1 MEHDAVFE
9 RMAGRRKHRVIGIVA
24 VAVGFGLA
32 ACSSGSSTTA
42 TSAPAAVS
50 STTSGAAAVN
60 VSAAVSTTAVSG
72 TAVSATAVST
82 AAVSTAP
89 DEVAWTYSGD
99 TGPESWGSIA
109 PGCDPGSTGSQSPI
123 DIESAGLAPEAPAS
137 VGAVTINYLPTAFEV
152 ENTGRTIE
160 AVPEDVH
167 TNSIT
172 IDGKNF
178 YLLQFHLHNP
188 SEHTVDNASFGMELH
203 LVNKSD
209 DGALAVLGVLMNTGE
224 ENSPLTEL
232 FSKMPTT
239 KTDANSMV
247 PLDEKIDPSELIPDG
262 SKVARYSGS
271 LTTPPCTEPVIW
283 SVFLTPSSVS
293 SEQLTTLGTIFPGN
307 HRPTQPL
314 NGRVVNDVQYN

>member
-60 VSAAVSTTAVSG
+60 VSA
-72 TAVSATAVST
+72 AVSATAVST

-224 ENSPLTEL
+224 ENSPLAEL

-239 KTDANSMV
+239 KTDENSTV
-247 PLDEKIDPSELIPDG
+247 ALDEKIDPSELIPVG

-293 SEQLTTLGTIFPGN
+293 SKQLTTLGSIFPGN

>member
-72 TAVSATAVST
+72 TAVST

-99 TGPESWGSIA
+99 AGPENWGSIA

-137 VGAVTINYLPTAFEV
+137 AGAVTINYLPTVFEV

-172 IDGKNF
+172 IDGKSF

>member
-1 MEHDAVFE
+1 MEHIV
-9 RMAGRRKHRVIGIVA
+9 VIGILPASRKSRVVGVAA
-24 VAVGFGLA
+24 VAISLGVT
-32 ACSSGSSTTA
+32 ACSSGGTVTA
-42 TSAPAAVS
+42 TSAPVAAS
-50 STTSGAAAVN
+50 AAAT
-60 VSAAVSTTAVSG
+60 SSSPAITTPSG
-72 TAVSATAVST
+72 V
-82 AAVSTAP
+82 P
-89 DEVAWTYSGD
+89 WTYTGD
-99 TGPESWGSIA
+99 AGPENWGSIA
-109 PGCDPGSTGSQSPI
+109 PGCDPGPTGSQSPI
-123 DIESAGLAPEAPAS
+123 DIESAGLVAETPATA
-137 VGAVTINYLPTAFEV
+137 GAVTIDYLPTVFEV

-160 AVPEDVH
+160 AVPADLH
-167 TNSIT
+167 ADFIS
-172 IDGKNF
+172 IDGKKF
-178 YLLQFHLHNP
+178 YLQQFHLHNP

-209 DGALAVLGVLMNTGE
+209 DGALAVLGVLMNTGD
-224 ENSPLTEL
+224 ENSPLAEL
-232 FSKMPTT
+232 FSKMPST

-314 NGRVVNDVQYN
+314 NGRVVNDVESN

>member
-60 VSAAVSTTAVSG
+60 VSAAVSTTAVS
-72 TAVSATAVST
+72 T

-99 TGPESWGSIA
+99 AGPENWGSIA

-123 DIESAGLAPEAPAS
+123 DIESAGLVPEAPATA
-137 VGAVTINYLPTAFEV
+137 GAVTINYLPTVFEV

-172 IDGKNF
+172 IDGKSF

-209 DGALAVLGVLMNTGE
+209 DGALAVLGVLMNTGG
-224 ENSPLTEL
+224 ENSPLAEL

-239 KTDANSMV
+239 KTDENSMV
-247 PLDEKIDPSELIPDG
+247 ALDEKIDPSELIPAG

-293 SEQLTTLGTIFPGN
+293 SKQLTTLGTIFPGN